1 MSTIRLCIVIESL
14 ATLLVSLKIKMVLH
28 SLPHLCLV
36 TLNGGAIVYS
46 HLSLC
51 LNLKVLDTMC
61 CCVVCVEC
69 YVAVDDEE
77 ELVSPESMKSSSH
90 LDSFDEVYKTYELT
104 DFDRLLTRSI
114 SRTGE

>member
-1 MSTIRLCIVIESL
+1 MEIKLSCVPFLCHV
-14 ATLLVSLKIKMVLH
+14 
-28 SLPHLCLV
+28 V

-46 HLSLC
+46 HLFLC
-51 LNLKVLDTMC
+51 LNSKVLYNMLLC
-61 CCVVCVEC
+61 SLCVEC
-69 YVAVDDEE
+69 SFAVDDEE
-77 ELVSPESMKSSSH
+77 ELVTPEKMKSSSH